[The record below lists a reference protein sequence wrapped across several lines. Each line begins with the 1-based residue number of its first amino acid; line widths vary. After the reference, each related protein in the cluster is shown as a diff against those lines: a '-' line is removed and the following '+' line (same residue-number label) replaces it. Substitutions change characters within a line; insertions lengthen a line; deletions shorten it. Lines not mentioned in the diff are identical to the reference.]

1 MVNYTFYD
9 GKFSIGLV
17 MGYAFALYVFLFV
30 KAIFKKV
37 RDKARIMINLV
48 TIILVNIP
56 YLVVQLNPDYSYHS
70 STNVELMMMVMVP
83 LFLLVNLIINATFFI
98 YLLVK
103 RICACRSVEK
113 KKE

>member
-1 MVNYTFYD
+1 MVNYNFYD

-17 MGYAFALYVFLFV
+17 MGYSFALYVFLFV
-30 KAIFKKV
+30 KAVFKKV
-37 RDKARIMINLV
+37 RDKARIMGNLV